1 MRLSTL
7 MPILVKVLLL
17 IVFKIAIKWCISI
30 GYDGFPDFFGKLID
44 CVMSRRAQ
52 SVCSK
57 AYFEDSGFD
66 TSDSSDEKKSRAK
79 LNSINQYN

>member
-1 MRLSTL
+1 MKIWT
-7 MPILVKVLLL
+7 KTNG
-17 IVFKIAIKWCISI
+17 IVSI

-44 CVMSRRAQ
+44 CVISRRAK
-52 SVCSK
+52 SVCPK